1 MAVINTDSEVALD
14 TLQNR
19 NKHYIIIENIRKEIK
34 ILEDLRWTVFFNW
47 VKAHVRIQGNE

>member
-34 ILEDLRWTVFFNW
+34 MLEDLEWTVFLT
-47 VKAHVRIQGNE
+47 R